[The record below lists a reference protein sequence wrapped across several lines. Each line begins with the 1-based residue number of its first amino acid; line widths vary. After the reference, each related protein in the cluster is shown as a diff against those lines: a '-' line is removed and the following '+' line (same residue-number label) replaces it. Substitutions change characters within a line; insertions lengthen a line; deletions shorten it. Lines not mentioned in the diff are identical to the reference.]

1 MYTLTIA
8 NHKGG
13 VGKTSTALAIAQGL
27 QLQGLKVL
35 AVDLDPQCN
44 FTFSCLNMNTD
55 ITAYDLLTNSE
66 EALLKPV
73 NVCEYKTFSLDVIAS
88 SERLAII
95 ANDLNSY
102 DLDTVLKPYSNSYE
116 FCIIDAPPALNMLTL
131 NALTASNG
139 VLIPIMADSYSLQ
152 ALTQI
157 NETITEITASTNP
170 FLTVAGILYNSY
182 NPRAVIS
189 RQIEQPI
196 KEQAKALNT
205 KIFNTRIRRAQ
216 DVSNASSLGVS
227 IYEYKPNCK
236 ATILYKSLI
245 AEILERCN
253 RG

>member
-1 MYTLTIA
+1 MFTLTVA

-27 QLQGLKVL
+27 RLHGYSVL
-35 AVDLDPQCN
+35 SLDLDPQSN
-44 FTFSCLNMNTD
+44 FTFSCLNMQTD

-66 EALLKPV
+66 KALLKPV
-73 NVCEYKTFSLDVIAS
+73 NVCKYKSFSLDVIAS
-88 SERLAII
+88 SQSLSLI
-95 ANDLNSY
+95 ANELNAHALSMA
-102 DLDTVLKPYSNSYE
+102 LQPYSNDYE

-152 ALTQI
+152 ALSQMNDTI
-157 NETITEITASTNP
+157 NEIQASTNP
-170 FLTVAGILYNSY
+170 FLTVTGILYNFY

-196 KEQAKALNT
+196 EQQAKALNT

-227 IYEYKPNCK
+227 IYEYKPNSN
-236 ATILYKSLI
+236 ATILYNSLI
-245 AEILERCN
+245 DEIIERCN